1 MGTPPRDDPRYVW
14 HAPDCLRAIAATGLG
29 CVQAGAQ
36 KLGVLQASYA
46 SAIIGVDRRFEPIP
60 EEEFTQE
67 RLLGKFPVHRV
78 TREPDPDEVSGLLS
92 WYPLP
97 LVLSA
102 LSLAAGAVIQLLV
115 RNGPDRL

>member
-14 HAPDCLRAIAATGLG
+14 HAPDGLGAIAATGLG

-60 EEEFTQE
+60 EDEFTQE
-67 RLLGKFPVHRV
+67 RLLGEAQVKRV
-78 TREPDPDEVSGLLS
+78 GPQPDAEKVSGLLS